1 MKNNCYWTSCKLV
14 IIQSQTVILD
24 IKSVVLDSSD
34 YATKKESGHATGVD
48 TYDLAYN
55 KDFIA
60 LKAEVYKL

>member
-1 MKNNCYWTSCKLV
+1 MKSNCYWISYKLV

-24 IKSVVLDSSD
+24 IKSVALDTSD
-34 YATKKESGHATGVD
+34 YATKKESGHETGVD